1 MLYRNSAGQSI
12 TFWWLCTMEFTRKDC
27 KFLYLV
33 HNNAYNW
40 MNEKL
45 QCFSLVMYLPVITY
59 FPHVRMFHTY
69 SYDPTYVNI
78 FVPTFHL
85 QHKILYKDKIS
96 ISTYLQTSL
105 FQYHHTL
112 QHTHMIKHRNIFLR
126 QPVNIVRKYCTK

>member
-1 MLYRNSAGQSI
+1 
-12 TFWWLCTMEFTRKDC
+12 
-27 KFLYLV
+27 
-33 HNNAYNW
+33 

-45 QCFSLVMYLPVITY
+45 KCFSLVVYLPVKTY
-59 FPHVRMFHTY
+59 FPRVRMFHTY